1 MDHFG
6 SRATLGSIAAACC
19 LNIPAFANPTG
30 PAVVSGTATFSSIGS
45 TLTVTNTP
53 NTIVN
58 WQTFSIGA
66 GEVTRFNQPSA
77 VSSVLNRVT
86 TQNPSSILGSL
97 QSNGRIFLV
106 NPSGIVFGA
115 GSRIDAAGLVAST
128 LSLSDADFLAGRL
141 RFTGTPGAGPVLNN
155 GTIATLG
162 ADAPVYLIG
171 PAVINAGLIT
181 SPGGEVLLAA
191 GNSVEV
197 IDPGTPNI
205 TVQITAPANEA
216 LNLGSILADSGRVNI
231 FAGLVR
237 QLGVVQADTLVVGQ
251 DGRIVLEATGPANVG
266 TVSEPLA
273 GAGAGNTIA
282 TQSFSSTNPTVG
294 FFVTGDTSALSAT
307 TATATSGADSVTFN
321 STVPTLTTSVPTLIT
336 GVPTLTTSVPTL
348 TTGIPTLTTSVP
360 ATPTTTSS
368 TLNQAGT
375 TTLAPSSIT
384 TFGTSGSTLISA
396 PLEATVPLR

>member
-6 SRATLGSIAAACC
+6 SRATLGSIAVACC

-30 PAVVSGTATFSSIGS
+30 PAVVSGTASFSIVGS

-66 GEVTRFNQPSA
+66 GETTRFNQQSGI
-77 VSSVLNRVT
+77 SSVLNRIT

-128 LSLSDADFLAGRL
+128 LNLSDADFLAGRL
-141 RFTGTPGAGPVLNN
+141 RFTSTPGAGPVSNN
-155 GTIATLG
+155 GTIATIG

-171 PAVINAGLIT
+171 PAVTNAGVIT
-181 SPGGEVLLAA
+181 SPAGEVLLAA

-205 TVQITAPANEA
+205 TVQITAPSNEA
-216 LNLGSILADSGRVNI
+216 LNLGAIFADSGRVSI

-251 DGRIVLEATGPANVG
+251 DGRIALEATGGANGG
-266 TVSEPLA
+266 TVSEPVA
-273 GAGAGNTIA
+273 TAGAGNTIT
-282 TQSFSSTNPTVG
+282 TQTFSSTNGG
-294 FFVTGDTSALSAT
+294 FFATGAVAGT
-307 TATATSGADSVTFN
+307 TPTQESVTFN
-321 STVPTLTTSVPTLIT
+321 STVPTLITGVPTLSTGVPTLIT

-348 TTGIPTLTTSVP
+348 TTGVPTLTSSVP
-360 ATPTTTSS
+360 STPTATSS

-384 TFGTSGSTLISA
+384 TFGTSSSTRISA
-396 PLEATVPLR
+396 PLEATALPR